1 MGLSKEN
8 VVKKLRTS
16 RKFYVA
22 YAQATQLPFVSC
34 DEESFNDQVR
44 IFATEKLLQEFGKK
58 LVAKKI
64 AIRGVVLETKNF
76 PMFYGTLFTIG
87 VNSVVWV
94 EETGELEVELTDFV
108 RQPDYSKQPPEK
120 QPLLN
125 PSLQLSAIYFMQELR
140 RPEESRDTARLK
152 ELEEEVVVNLMRSE
166 FLIALEENEE
176 DPKKMKLP
184 YLKNKKGDILHPVF
198 SDVMEYEKF
207 AKGKKY
213 KLAKVQFSKLP
224 GVIIPD
230 AVAFVV
236 NPMGV
241 NLLLNKDQM
250 KKMTK

>member
-8 VVKKLRTS
+8 VLKKLRTS
-16 RKFYVA
+16 EKFYVP
-22 YAQATQLPFVSC
+22 YAQATQLPYVSC
-34 DEESFNDQVR
+34 DEETYNDQVR
-44 IFATEKLLQEFGKK
+44 IFATEALLQEFGKK
-58 LVAKKI
+58 LVAEKV
-64 AIRGVVLETKNF
+64 AIKGVVLETKNF
-76 PMFYGTLFTIG
+76 PVFYGTLFTIG

-94 EETGELEVELTDFV
+94 DADGELEVELTDFV

-125 PSLQLSAIYFMQELR
+125 PSLQLSSIYFMQELR
-140 RPEESRDTARLK
+140 RPEEARNTEKLR
-152 ELEEEVVVNLMRSE
+152 ELEEEVLANLMRSE
-166 FLIALEENEE
+166 FLIALEENKD
-176 DPKKMKLP
+176 DPKKMNLP
-184 YLKNKKGDILHPVF
+184 YLKNKKGEILHPIF

-241 NLLLNKDQM
+241 NLILNKNQM
-250 KKMTK
+250 TNMAK

>member
-1 MGLSKEN
+1 MGLSKEE
-8 VVKKLRTS
+8 VIKKLRTS
-16 RKFYVA
+16 KKFYVP
-22 YAQATQLPFVSC
+22 YAQATQLPYVSC
-34 DEESFNDQVR
+34 DEETFNDQVR

-58 LVAKKI
+58 LAAEKT

-76 PMFYGTLFTIG
+76 PVFYGTLFTIG

-94 EETGELEVELTDFV
+94 EDGGELEVELTDFV

-140 RPEESRDTARLK
+140 RPEDARDAGKLR
-152 ELEEEVVVNLMRSE
+152 ELEEEVLADLVRSE
-166 FLIALEENEE
+166 FLIALEENQE

-184 YLKNKKGDILHPVF
+184 YLKNKKDEILHPIF
-198 SDVMEYEKF
+198 SDVMEYERF
-207 AKGKKY
+207 ARGKKY

-241 NLLLNKDQM
+241 NLILNKEQM
-250 KKMTK
+250 KNLAK